1 MARVSVFL
9 KDQLLDQ
16 INEEAK
22 DEGTNRSS
30 LIQSALEGYLQSKR
44 EKREEE
50 KKRKK
55 MLEAS
60 RKMDK
65 LAENYQVLLE
75 THEINFRKRRGG
87 KKLDPNQDKEE
98 LLVSDVM
105 SRTVQ
110 LDSRLSNQ
118 FRERLA
124 DGMTSPRRDTRPGR

>member
-30 LIQSALEGYLQSKR
+30 LIQSALEGYLQLKR
-44 EKREEE
+44 EKREEV
-50 KKRKK
+50 KKRKI

-65 LAENYQVLLE
+65 LAERLGDWDPQE
-75 THEINFRKRRGG
+75 TIRR
-87 KKLDPNQDKEE
+87 
-98 LLVSDVM
+98 
-105 SRTVQ
+105 
-110 LDSRLSNQ
+110 
-118 FRERLA
+118 F
-124 DGMTSPRRDTRPGR
+124 RDTNLKGNS